1 MYRCVDVC
9 ISVVVHAAGS
19 SDTGSVSRA
28 VDRRRFNSCQLLI
41 SGAADNAGSCSGLL
55 GQVHPNLVYDTAR
68 HKSA

>member
-28 VDRRRFNSCQLLI
+28 VDRRRFNNCQLLI
-41 SGAADNAGSCSGLL
+41 SGAADNAGMQLL
-55 GQVHPNLVYDTAR
+55 GVAMP
-68 HKSA
+68 SASESRLRYGTT